1 MTARQQADNIHGD
14 PSKMFFS
21 GCKWYK
27 ESMLYLVPLVIDR
40 LKHSIRIGVI
50 EIAVPLTTFPGIP
63 SGSETLLVSKA
74 LKISCTVQRTSSGS
88 CGRCYLV
95 A

>member
-1 MTARQQADNIHGD
+1 
-14 PSKMFFS
+14 
-21 GCKWYK
+21 
-27 ESMLYLVPLVIDR
+27 MLYLVPLVIDR

-50 EIAVPLTTFPGIP
+50 EIAVPLTTFPEIP

-74 LKISCTVQRTSSGS
+74 LKISCSVQRTSSGS